1 MGTILQQYFII
12 VHWDK
17 SNSLLSL
24 LIFLAVWCPF
34 LKDPLFLDFD
44 IAKSEIKT
52 NK

>member
-1 MGTILQQYFII
+1 MWTILQQYFKVI
-12 VHWDK
+12 HGDK
-17 SNSLLSL
+17 SNSLVWLQL
-24 LIFLAVWCPF
+24 FLAVWCPF